1 MPFYEYRCNECGEAF
16 EKMLR
21 FSEADQLPVCP
32 KCESSNTQKKLSR
45 VISWSVPLQVQAAL
59 LAAAVAA
66 RAAGFPEQAK
76 L

>member
-32 KCESSNTQKKLSR
+32 KCASPNTQKKLSKVVSFGASSLKR
-45 VISWSVPLQVQAAL
+45 IQNVYPIYTYTWFLWSNLQL
-59 LAAAVAA
+59 
-66 RAAGFPEQAK
+66 
-76 L
+76 